1 MQKNQLILIGVA
13 LALLAI
19 LYLGGIRNSN
29 DAHAGHEHNNAQNDG
44 QKPPM
49 QGGMPSNNVEP
60 ANFTDIYGDAKK
72 QLGDSIAK
80 ESELAEQAAAKNT
93 PVAFKDI
100 AEFWER
106 QKNLNV
112 AAHYYKKAALLE
124 NTEKSITFAGNLFLL
139 QMNNTQEAE
148 IKEWQAIEAIECFN
162 KVSEI
167 NPQNLNTKIAL
178 ANCYIDGTGEIMK
191 GVGALKEV
199 TATDSTNIQAN
210 ILLGKLSVKSGQLEK
225 AVKRFNTVLSQ
236 DSKNTEA
243 LYFLAEAHKNMGNKE
258 KAIELFEQCKKIV
271 NSPDFSAEIDN
282 YIKTFK

>member
-1 MQKNQLILIGVA
+1 MQKNQLILIGVG

-19 LYLGGIRNSN
+19 LYLGGIRNAG
-29 DAHAGHEHNNAQNDG
+29 DTHAGHDHAQPTAG
-44 QKPPM
+44 GKPPM

-60 ANFTDIYGDAKK
+60 ANFADIYASAKK
-72 QLGDSIAK
+72 QLPADSVSLEA
-80 ESELAEQAAAKNT
+80 SLAQNSIDKNT
-93 PVAFKDI
+93 AVAYKDI

-106 QKNLNV
+106 QQNLNV
-112 AAHYYKKAALLE
+112 AAHFYKKAALLE

-148 IKEWQAIEAIECFN
+148 IKEWQAIEAIECFD
-162 KVSEI
+162 KVSEM

-178 ANCYIDGTGEIMK
+178 ASCYIDGTGEIMK

-199 TATDSTNIQAN
+199 TAKDSMNIQAN
-210 ILLGKLSVKSGQLEK
+210 MLLGKLSVKSGQHEK
-225 AVKRFNTVLSQ
+225 AIKRFNVVLSQ

-282 YIKTFK
+282 YIKTFN